1 MPDADI
7 LHLEPH
13 GVDTYV
19 GSGPQYP
26 WGGLYGGQI
35 IAQALRAAT
44 LSLGDDAKVPHSLR
58 AYFIRPG
65 DHDEPVRYEVDRLRN
80 GRSFST
86 RRVVARQAIGAIL
99 NLEASFTA
107 PTSGASL
114 ARRPMPD
121 VAGPDAG
128 RDDAW
133 TELFERRVLPME
145 LGTGQVH
152 EWLRFRDDTHADG
165 ATAFAFLSDDVPT
178 DAVRCFLTQPGDD
191 LELFDQSHFMVSLD
205 HTVWFHEPVE
215 AHEWHLHAFSC
226 DRVVG
231 DRALTNGLVY
241 AADGRHV
248 ATIAQ
253 EVLVRRRRRDA

>member
-1 MPDADI
+1 VPPTDI

-19 GSGPQYP
+19 GSGPRYP

-44 LSLGDDAKVPHSLR
+44 LSLGDEVKEAHSLR

-80 GRSFST
+80 GRSFGT

-107 PTSGASL
+107 PTDGPSL
-114 ARRPMPD
+114 TRQHMPE
-121 VAGPDAG
+121 VAGPEAG
-128 RDDAW
+128 RDDSW
-133 TELFERRVLPME
+133 SDLFERRVLPPA
-145 LGTGQVH
+145 LGTGEVF
-152 EWLRFRDDTHADG
+152 EWLRFGAD
-165 ATAFAFLSDDVPT
+165 ATDGTAAFAFLSDDVPT
-178 DAVRCFLTQPGDD
+178 DAVRCFLTPPGGDTTG
-191 LELFDQSHFMVSLD
+191 FDEGHFMVSLD
-205 HTVWFHEPVE
+205 HTVWFHEPVRPQG
-215 AHEWHLHAFSC
+215 WHLHAFSC
-226 DRVVG
+226 DRVAG
-231 DRALTNGLVY
+231 DRALTRGQVY
-241 AADGRHV
+241 AEDGRHV

-253 EVLVRRRRRDA
+253 EVLVRARRRHA